1 MKVYILYYRAYE
13 FDDLDYG
20 SFQPKYISLN
30 KEEVQKKFND
40 YKISETSNLNRYL
53 EKYPNLLEIDKED
66 YQVET
71 DSDTLFILYFGKW
84 CYEYMI
90 SEYELDKE
98 LKI

>member
-13 FDDLDYG
+13 FDDFDYG

-30 KEEVQKKFND
+30 KEEVQNKFNY
-40 YKISETSNLNRYL
+40 YKTLETSNLNRYI
-53 EKYPNLLEIDKED
+53 ETHDIPEIFKED
-66 YQVET
+66 YQVDT
-71 DSDTLFILYFGKW
+71 DSDTLFTLYFGKW

-90 SEYELDKE
+90 QEYELDTE

>member
-1 MKVYILYYRAYE
+1 MKVYIVQFRAYE

-53 EKYPNLLEIDKED
+53 EKHPNLSEVDKED
-66 YQVET
+66 YQVDT

-90 SEYELDKE
+90 SEYELDTE

>member
-1 MKVYILYYRAYE
+1 MKVYIVQFRAYE

-40 YKISETSNLNRYL
+40 YKVSEISNLNKYL
-53 EKYPNLLEIDKED
+53 EKHPNLSETDKED
-66 YQVET
+66 YQVDT

-90 SEYELDKE
+90 SEYELDTE